1 MSIMTSAALL
11 VILISPSEGIRSLFS
26 YKENER
32 DVSAN
37 KNEKNEKK
45 MKIFFDKR
53 NNSLTKSVC
62 IIHKGKQTHLK
73 F

>member
-11 VILISPSEGIRSLFS
+11 VILISPSECIRSLFS

-37 KNEKNEKK
+37 KNEKK

>member
-1 MSIMTSAALL
+1 VRAYVRSFLTNGMSETL
-11 VILISPSEGIRSLFS
+11 VQT
-26 YKENER
+26 KM
-32 DVSAN
+32 
-37 KNEKNEKK
+37 KK